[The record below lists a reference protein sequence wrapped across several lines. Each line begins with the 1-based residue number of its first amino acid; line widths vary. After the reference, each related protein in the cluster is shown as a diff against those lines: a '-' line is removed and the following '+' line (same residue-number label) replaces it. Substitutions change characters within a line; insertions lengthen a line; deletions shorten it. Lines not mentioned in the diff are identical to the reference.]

1 MTIKEISEKLGLSK
15 STVSICLAGRE
26 SDPRF
31 CIKPEK
37 ARMVREFARKNGY
50 VPNLAARRLRSRSME
65 PPVGL
70 LFNRKTGIEKS
81 LPSLREA
88 MDILEQHDREYVTM
102 GYKERKMSD
111 SLALLKSMNV
121 RNVIIFGTLFEPCP
135 IHHTDAELIR
145 DAESKRMVNEWYRDW
160 AVCRELGKDLT
171 LYATDYR
178 FPAPADGGVENMYRM
193 GINHQEMMIDV
204 LNKVKAA
211 GKGPVAVSR
220 WIGIEYTLVPELI
233 ADESLILEVS
243 FEGNRFEEGRRQGR
257 KLLELRRKHPF
268 WTVFFGNDFL
278 AAGVI
283 TEFLEQGIRVPE
295 DIGVIGFGND
305 EGAEY
310 FRVPLTSVKCGARD
324 HTREIVEAAMG
335 MRELP
340 ETVVF
345 PYELICRESFK
356 LSGNAKSNLKTNA
369 VDNSSMNE
377 KS

>member
-1 MTIKEISEKLGLSK
+1 MLGNRCGPAAVFRQEQSVLQRWKMTIKEISEKLGLSK

-178 FPAPADGGVENMYRM
+178 FPAPADGGATCGRGRNSVIIQ
-193 GINHQEMMIDV
+193 GF
-204 LNKVKAA
+204 
-211 GKGPVAVSR
+211 P
-220 WIGIEYTLVPELI
+220 EYSEKTF
-233 ADESLILEVS
+233 S
-243 FEGNRFEEGRRQGR
+243 
-257 KLLELRRKHPF
+257 
-268 WTVFFGNDFL
+268 
-278 AAGVI
+278 
-283 TEFLEQGIRVPE
+283 IRS
-295 DIGVIGFGND
+295 
-305 EGAEY
+305 Y
-310 FRVPLTSVKCGARD
+310 YMC
-324 HTREIVEAAMG
+324 
-335 MRELP
+335 
-340 ETVVF
+340 
-345 PYELICRESFK
+345 
-356 LSGNAKSNLKTNA
+356 
-369 VDNSSMNE
+369 
-377 KS
+377 